1 MKDYQEQLDRDGY
14 YVFPNVLSREK
25 CEHFKGLLEE
35 VHARNRQR
43 LAANQGQSD
52 HGLQDKS
59 QERVVYN
66 LHNKNLDFFELIE
79 HPLALEVMGSLL
91 QAGSYL
97 NSEPF
102 VMLNESARSPLPG
115 SKGQQLHMDSNFPGS
130 PYALFAIAL
139 WMLDDF
145 TPENGA
151 TRVVPG
157 SHRFLTYAENG
168 KKYDSEVSVC
178 APAGSLLVYN
188 ASLWHGGGDKTSE
201 GTRWAAIF
209 GYGRW
214 FLKPAFDFN
223 KCTPPEVW
231 EKMTERQKDLLG
243 FRCNPPKDE
252 FTRSR
257 RRSEHFE
264 EPLPYSLPMP

>member
-1 MKDYQEQLDRDGY
+1 MENYQKRLDREGFC
-14 YVFPNVLSREK
+14 VFPGVLPRERCEYFKSLLEDVYGRSREM
-25 CEHFKGLLEE
+25 
-35 VHARNRQR
+35 
-43 LAANQGQSD
+43 LAHGSAKTG

-66 LHNKNLDFFELIE
+66 LHNKHYDFFELIE
-79 HPLALEVMGSLL
+79 HPLALEVMGHLL
-91 QAGSYL
+91 QSGSYM
-97 NSEPF
+97 NAEPF
-102 VMLNESARSPLPG
+102 VLLNESARSPLAG
-115 SKGQQLHMDSNFPGS
+115 AKGQQLHMDSNFPGS

-145 TPENGA
+145 SPENGA

-168 KKYDSEVSVC
+168 KKYEDEISVT

-188 ASLWHGGGDKTSE
+188 ASLWHGGGDKTCE

-223 KCTPPEVW
+223 KCTPPEIW
-231 EKMTERQKDLLG
+231 EKMTERQRDLLG

-252 FTRSR
+252 FTRTR
-257 RRSEHFE
+257 RRSEQFE
-264 EPLPYSLPMP
+264 DPLPYSLPVL